1 MHLHSQLV
9 PMSPKFA
16 LLLHSSKK
24 VWSLYETEFAG
35 LKDGPDG
42 WGVTCR
48 VQETTKFVSVSRYLY
63 AKEILLV
70 VYP

>member
-1 MHLHSQLV
+1 
-9 PMSPKFA
+9 MSSKYA
-16 LLLHSSKK
+16 LLYHSSKK

-48 VQETTKFVSVSRYLY
+48 VPETTEFVSGSNYLY
-63 AKEILLV
+63 A
-70 VYP
+70 